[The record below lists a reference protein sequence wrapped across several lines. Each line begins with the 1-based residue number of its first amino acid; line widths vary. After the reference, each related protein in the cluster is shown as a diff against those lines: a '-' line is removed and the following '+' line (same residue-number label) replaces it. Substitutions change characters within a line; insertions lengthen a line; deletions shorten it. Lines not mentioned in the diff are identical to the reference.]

1 MRRRTSRLLTRLA
14 HALERMRPIG
24 GGGRRRTGGGG
35 LVHESRSDDVSR
47 VPAAIG
53 AGGAATEEWGW

>member
-14 HALERMRPIG
+14 HALEMMRP
-24 GGGRRRTGGGG
+24 
-35 LVHESRSDDVSR
+35 
-47 VPAAIG
+47 IG